1 VAHGIYIVADLL
13 GAEAARIAELQR
25 ELDPKLANLGRPH
38 ITLAGSS
45 GLGVLPTGTS
55 AREIEAALTAV
66 GEVIA
71 PIELQFGAPER
82 FPQTNIIMLPLPV
95 HGPVR
100 WLHDRIGTTG
110 LPFSSPK
117 FAFTP
122 HCTVSFFRTMT
133 PEIWAKARR
142 FRVRGPILLDR
153 IQAYDTRDP
162 QPARLVCEVLLRGG

>member
-1 VAHGIYIVADLL
+1 MAHGIYIVADIP
-13 GAEAARIAELQR
+13 GAAGDAIAALQR

-38 ITLAGSS
+38 LTLAGSS
-45 GLGVLPTGTS
+45 GLGVLPTGFDIV
-55 AREIEAALTAV
+55 RLRDALEGV
-66 GEVIA
+66 GRSTPPLTLE
-71 PIELQFGAPER
+71 FGAPER

-110 LPFSSPK
+110 LPFAPAR

-122 HCTVSFFRTMT
+122 HCTVHFFRTMT
-133 PEIWAKARR
+133 KEVLRR
-142 FRVRGPILLDR
+142 AQQFRAQRAIEVTR

-162 QPARLVCEVLLRGG
+162 QPARLVCEVELTGC

>member
-13 GAEAARIAELQR
+13 GPEADRIAALQR

-45 GLGVLPTGTS
+45 GLGVLPTGTP
-55 AREIEAALTAV
+55 AREIELALAAV
-66 GEVIA
+66 GDAIA
-71 PIELQFGAPER
+71 PIELLFGLPER

-110 LPFSSPK
+110 LPFSAPK

-133 PEIWAKARR
+133 AEIWARARR
-142 FRVRGPILLDR
+142 FRVGGPILLDR

-162 QPARLVCEVLLRGG
+162 QPARLVCEVVLRGG